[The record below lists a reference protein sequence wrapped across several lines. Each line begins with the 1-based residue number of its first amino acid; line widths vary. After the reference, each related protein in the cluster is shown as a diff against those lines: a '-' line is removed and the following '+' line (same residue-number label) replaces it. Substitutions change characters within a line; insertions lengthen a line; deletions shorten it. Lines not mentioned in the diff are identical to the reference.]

1 MKSYPLTETEFKR
14 GYYVR
19 IWGRDFNVYRRLT
32 EHTSTLVATC
42 PEPEQA
48 YEVAKA
54 MSRLPYFEVTA

>member
-1 MKSYPLTETEFKR
+1 VKSYPLAETEYKR

-19 IWGRDFNVYRRLT
+19 VWGRDFKVYKRLT
-32 EHTSTLVATC
+32 EHTSALVATC

-54 MSRLPYFEVTA
+54 LSK

>member
-1 MKSYPLTETEFKR
+1 MKSYPLTEAQYPQ

-19 IWGRDFNVYRRLT
+19 VWGRDFKVYKRLT
-32 EHTSTLVATC
+32 EHTSALVATC

-54 MSRLPYFEVTA
+54 LSK